1 MPKTE
6 VTFLNRQV
14 LLQLKWTQRD
24 TESGDYQDNS
34 SLVGW
39 QTPSLVLLPVFIP
52 APPLAAGLVAAW
64 RCSQMAKENEG
75 TVSVWKAP
83 LCRCAEPNDS
93 RQWGESREE
102 ERGGKR
108 GRESDRERLIE
119 TATRRKERAARE
131 EKQGDQ
137 QERGTGTKQLG

>member
-1 MPKTE
+1 MNAQDR
-6 VTFLNRQV
+6 VTFLNSQV
-14 LLQLKWTQRD
+14 LLQLKWTQKD
-24 TESGDYQDNS
+24 TESGDYQDTS

-39 QTPSLVLLPVFIP
+39 QTPSLVLLPVFVP
-52 APPLAAGLVAAW
+52 APFLAADLEAAW

-75 TVSVWKAP
+75 TASVWESP

-108 GRESDRERLIE
+108 GRESDREKLIE
-119 TATRRKERAARE
+119 TTTQRKERASRE
-131 EKQGDQ
+131 KEQEYQ
-137 QERGTGTKQLG
+137 Q